1 MCVKLKLGSTIPD
14 MLSQMNDDAQ
24 SAIFD
29 VLSATLAQRQS
40 VSFLKRIKKAGLNPR
55 RSFDN
60 YEWGR
65 FSWPSRLPQSEFC
78 NLSFVRR
85 AENVILYGAPG
96 TGKSHLANAAG
107 IEACRLRMWVL
118 YENTAAFVSRLIEA
132 YQSRKHEDL
141 MRRLNRLDLL
151 ILDEFGY
158 VPMDAIGAQLLFRV
172 IGEFYEQKSI
182 IITTNLGFSEWEQI
196 FIDQKLTESIVDR
209 MVHHSH
215 LIQFSGSSYRVE
227 HSLLIT

>member
-1 MCVKLKLGSTIPD
+1 
-14 MLSQMNDDAQ
+14 MLSAMNDDAQ
-24 SAIFD
+24 SAIYE
-29 VLSATLAQRQS
+29 VLSATLSQRQS

-65 FSWPSRLPQSEFC
+65 FSFPSRLPQGEFC
-78 NLSFVRR
+78 NLNFVRR
-85 AENVILYGAPG
+85 AENVILYGSPG

-107 IEACRLRMWVL
+107 IEACRLRMGVL
-118 YENTAAFVSRLIEA
+118 YENTAAFVSRLIDA
-132 YQSRKHEDL
+132 YQCRKHEDL

-158 VPMDAIGAQLLFRV
+158 MPMDAIGAQLLFRV

-182 IITTNLGFSEWEQI
+182 IITTNLSFSEWGQI
-196 FIDQKLTESIVDR
+196 FIDPKLTESIIDR